1 MDDSQLLLMTEY
13 LQQTYIVA
21 TEQTSGSSQIT
32 ISGDINV
39 QNKQESESGC
49 TVKDKSVRLMCNVS
63 NAVKNSSH
71 T

>member
-1 MDDSQLLLMTEY
+1 MDDNQLLLMTEY

-21 TEQTSGSSQIT
+21 TEKTSGSSQIT
-32 ISGDINV
+32 LLGDTNV

-49 TVKDKSVRLMCNVS
+49 TVKDKSVPLMRNVS
-63 NAVKNSSH
+63 NTDENSSH